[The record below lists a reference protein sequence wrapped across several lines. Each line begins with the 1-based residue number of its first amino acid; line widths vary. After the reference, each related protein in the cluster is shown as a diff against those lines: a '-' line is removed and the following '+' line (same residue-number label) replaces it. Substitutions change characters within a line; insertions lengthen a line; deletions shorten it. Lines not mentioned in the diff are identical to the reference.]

1 MTRFFS
7 YRLFLLLSA
16 VLMLTAVSHAQPGD
30 VGNKVMLAQ
39 QFEQL
44 NQLEKAKTIYVDLY
58 KTNPSDY
65 MFLESV
71 VRVCNRL
78 KQYEE
83 SIGYLNTW
91 NGKFPGDINGINLL
105 GKTHFASDADAGG
118 AIDASLKHGDRVDFG
133 PEHVRVIATPG
144 HTPGSLS
151 YLWRDRVFT
160 GDSLMIGGCGCT
172 EHPAADPARLY
183 DSVMRRLFTL
193 PGETLV
199 FPHHDRCGRTVS
211 TIAEERETNPAF
223 AQRSRDE
230 FITRRRASAR
240 T

>member
-1 MTRFFS
+1 MLFFRQIFDARS
-7 YRLFLLLSA
+7 YSFMYLLGNRTSGEAVAIDLVPEPTLLTAFGLLGELGLHARHLLLTHVDA
-16 VLMLTAVSHAQPGD
+16 DTLDLARPFTARTGA
-30 VGNKVMLAQ
+30 AI
-39 QFEQL
+39 
-44 NQLEKAKTIYVDLY
+44 A
-58 KTNPSDY
+58 
-65 MFLESV
+65 
-71 VRVCNRL
+71 
-78 KQYEE
+78 
-83 SIGYLNTW
+83 
-91 NGKFPGDINGINLL
+91 
-105 GKTHFASDADAGG
+105 ASDADAGG